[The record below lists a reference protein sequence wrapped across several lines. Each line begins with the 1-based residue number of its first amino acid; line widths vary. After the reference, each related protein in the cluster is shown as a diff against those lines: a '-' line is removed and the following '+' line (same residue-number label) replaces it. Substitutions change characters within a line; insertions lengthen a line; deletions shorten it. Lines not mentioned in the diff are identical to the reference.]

1 MSGFAPT
8 TGRTAIIASPTKP
21 SAQHGL
27 ARVQEWVRTRGEVVF
42 AQVTHQV
49 EDVQS
54 IHPDMLIV
62 LGGDGTLIA
71 AVRGLGECQ
80 MPIVGV
86 NLGKLGFLAEF
97 TLEQLEASGDFLFNG
112 RIPVTRRILLCVE
125 HVRADG
131 GAYRTLAVNDC
142 VALAGAPFRVI
153 ELSVEADGDRVADV
167 RGDGLII
174 ATPSGS
180 TAHNLSAGGPILE
193 PTAHSFILTPIC
205 PHALT
210 YRPLLLSSERTI
222 TLTAVRANPGT
233 TLVIDGQIARPFGL
247 GDRVVLKRH
256 CADFLLVRNPR
267 HSIWHTL
274 RTKLKWGEGP
284 TG

>member
-8 TGRTAIIASPTKP
+8 SGRVAIVASPSKP

-27 ARVQEWVRTRGEVVF
+27 SRVHEWIRPRGQVVF
-42 AQVTHQV
+42 AQVTHNV
-49 EDVQS
+49 EDAANAN
-54 IHPDMLIV
+54 PDVLIV

-71 AVRGLGECQ
+71 AVRALGERQ
-80 MPIVGV
+80 IPIVGV

-112 RIPVTRRILLCVE
+112 RIPITRRIILNVE
-125 HVRADG
+125 HFVADG
-131 GAYRTLAVNDC
+131 SVYRTLAVNDC

-153 ELSVEADGDRVADV
+153 ELSVDADDDRVADV

-193 PTAHSFILTPIC
+193 PTSHSFILTPIC

-210 YRPLLLSSERTI
+210 YRPLLLGSERRI
-222 TLTAVRANPGT
+222 TLTATRANPGT

-247 GDRVVLKRH
+247 GDRAVLTRYG
-256 CADFLLVRNPR
+256 ADFLLVRNPR

-284 TG
+284 GV